1 MLAKK
6 DVGPHIGPGSTIRRL
21 HPMRIDNHSRAIT
34 RWASSVRRARLND
47 LLIRNA
53 VVAGG
58 YAVVALGVKW
68 YFQSYAMWPAPL
80 WLPSAVSMYAAL
92 RIGTSCWP
100 GIFLGSLATN
110 TFGFG
115 EPVGI
120 SAAVSIGNTL
130 GPILAAS
137 LMEKR
142 VRIADPFSRVGE
154 CVAFSAGVVLM
165 GAISAMIGATA
176 VALELPRGAQIEV
189 EHWLNW
195 MISDVGAVLLLTPL
209 LLLLNGRQRLLS
221 QMRQHFPEFCI
232 AVFITLV
239 MISYLVGDTHSG
251 NTGAAFL
258 ILVPLLWLA
267 VRFSLAVAYPIFVGT
282 IGIITAMSLSG
293 YGPFSLNGQVG
304 SQFLFAQMSLGFSI
318 SILLLGGAA
327 TEQRAAEMALRELNG
342 ELENRVHQRTAQ
354 LLESQAQLEKAAL
367 HDPLTGLP
375 NRRLLEE
382 RFSFCE
388 SLARRKR
395 HQFSILLIDL
405 DHFKKT
411 NDDFGHDAGDALLI
425 EVARRLRTSVR
436 ACDLVGRMGGDEF
449 MVLIPDTG
457 QRASIDSICCRI
469 RTALGVPVE
478 LDDHQ
483 LHTAPSIGIAVFP
496 DHGTSWQQVYKSA
509 DIALYDVKRQCRGV
523 WKWYGES
530 APPPLQSIEQNITG

>member
-1 MLAKK
+1 MRAVAAGARKK
-6 DVGPHIGPGSTIRRL
+6 GCGATYWPWFDDSPVASHADRQPFSRDNKMGFQRQAGASQRSTDPQRSSGRRL
-21 HPMRIDNHSRAIT
+21 RGRCPRGEMVFPELRNVASAPVAAFCGLNVCGLENRHILLARYFFRIT
-34 RWASSVRRARLND
+34 RNQYVR
-47 LLIRNA
+47 I
-53 VVAGG
+53 
-58 YAVVALGVKW
+58 
-68 YFQSYAMWPAPL
+68 
-80 WLPSAVSMYAAL
+80 
-92 RIGTSCWP
+92 
-100 GIFLGSLATN
+100 
-110 TFGFG
+110 G

-176 VALELPRGAQIEV
+176 VALELPRGAQIGV

-209 LLLLNGRQRLLS
+209 LLLLNGQQRLLS

-354 LLESQAQLEKAAL
+354 LLESQAQSEEAAL
-367 HDPLTGLP
+367 TTHRWVAKPAPLGGTVLVLRSLRVA
-375 NRRLLEE
+375 NDT
-382 RFSFCE
+382 SFPFC
-388 SLARRKR
+388 
-395 HQFSILLIDL
+395 
-405 DHFKKT
+405 
-411 NDDFGHDAGDALLI
+411 
-425 EVARRLRTSVR
+425 
-436 ACDLVGRMGGDEF
+436 
-449 MVLIPDTG
+449 
-457 QRASIDSICCRI
+457 
-469 RTALGVPVE
+469 
-478 LDDHQ
+478 
-483 LHTAPSIGIAVFP
+483 
-496 DHGTSWQQVYKSA
+496 
-509 DIALYDVKRQCRGV
+509 
-523 WKWYGES
+523 
-530 APPPLQSIEQNITG
+530 

>member
-1 MLAKK
+1 
-6 DVGPHIGPGSTIRRL
+6 
-21 HPMRIDNHSRAIT
+21 MRIDNHSRAIT

-176 VALELPRGAQIEV
+176 VALELPRGAQIGV

-388 SLARRKR
+388 ALARRKR

-469 RTALGVPVE
+469 RTALAVPVE
-478 LDDHQ
+478 FDNHQ

-530 APPPLQSIEQNITG
+530 APPSLQSIEQKITG

>member
-1 MLAKK
+1 
-6 DVGPHIGPGSTIRRL
+6 
-21 HPMRIDNHSRAIT
+21 
-34 RWASSVRRARLND
+34 
-47 LLIRNA
+47 
-53 VVAGG
+53 
-58 YAVVALGVKW
+58 
-68 YFQSYAMWPAPL
+68 MWPAPL

-176 VALELPRGAQIEV
+176 VALELPRGAQIGV

-388 SLARRKR
+388 ALARRKR

-530 APPPLQSIEQNITG
+530 APPSLQSIEQNITG